1 MQRLKS
7 MAAILL
13 LTLNTGAVAA
23 EYVASGS
30 RPYLREAPS
39 SGADAKRRLDSR
51 EPVSIRDRE
60 GRWVRISTSRGDSG
74 WVRASEIRRTW

>member
-1 MQRLKS
+1 MESMKS
-7 MAAILL
+7 LAAVLL
-13 LTLNTGAVAA
+13 LAMSTGAVAA
-23 EYVASGS
+23 DYVASGS

-60 GRWVRISTSRGDSG
+60 GRWVRISTGRGDSG